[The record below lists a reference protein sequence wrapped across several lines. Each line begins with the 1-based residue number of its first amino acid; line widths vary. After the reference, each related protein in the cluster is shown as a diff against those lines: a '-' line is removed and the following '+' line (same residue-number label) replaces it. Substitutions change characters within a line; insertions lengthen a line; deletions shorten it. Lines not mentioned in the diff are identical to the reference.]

1 MKDRGIALL
10 TAAAFAGLLAGSA
23 LRASGADLT
32 TESGSAHAQMT
43 AEKGSCGQCS
53 GKKEKKSKKKK
64 KSKEGE
70 EGAPQ

>member
-1 MKDRGIALL
+1 MKHRSVALL
-10 TAAAFAGLLAGSA
+10 TAAAFAGLLAGSG

-32 TESGSAHAQMT
+32 AEAGSPHAQMT

-64 KSKEGE
+64 SKEGE
-70 EGAPQ
+70 PSPQQ